1 MPNRA
6 FCTLSA
12 VTIAALVG
20 GCTTFG
26 QGDRSATPDN
36 RPYAFL
42 QTNPRGIPFNEYQA
56 LSSAAPAWHPA
67 LPAEKSLPTMRR
79 AAAVGTPLPKNGS
92 RPPNSP
98 TSPRTS
104 GTTSRATAST
114 NAAEMP
120 ESAPK

>member
-1 MPNRA
+1 MPNRR

-12 VTIAALVG
+12 ITIAALVG

-26 QGDRSATPDN
+26 QADRRSTAGN

-42 QTNPRGIPFNEYQA
+42 QANPGGISFNEYQA
-56 LSSAAPAWHPA
+56 LSSAALAWHPA
-67 LPAEKSLPTMRR
+67 SPVDKSMRTMRR
-79 AAAVGTPLPKNGS
+79 TAAVGTPLPKNGS
-92 RPPNSP
+92 GPPNSP
-98 TSPRTS
+98 TSARAS
-104 GTTSRATAST
+104 GTTSPATAST